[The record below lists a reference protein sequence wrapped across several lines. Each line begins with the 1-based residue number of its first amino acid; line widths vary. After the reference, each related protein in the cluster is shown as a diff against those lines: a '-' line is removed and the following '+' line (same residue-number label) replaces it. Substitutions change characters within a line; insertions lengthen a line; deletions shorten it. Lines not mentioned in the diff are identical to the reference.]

1 MRVTALVENTAV
13 EGRQDLRAEHG
24 LSLHVVHDGGQILFD
39 TGGSEAFA
47 RNAERLGIDIE
58 GVDTA
63 VLSHHHSDHGGGLSC
78 FLDGNHRA
86 KVYLGKSETE
96 DYYFR
101 FLGPIRMH
109 VGLDSAVLQRHA
121 HRIQVVEGMTE
132 VSTGVHVLTRIE
144 GPYAAPKGNRRLVV
158 GRGRAARQDGFEHE
172 LMLVIEGRGGLVVF
186 TGCSHRGIL
195 NMIHTARQQF
205 GGAPIKAVFGG
216 FHLIGL
222 PMLNTMAGSRR
233 EVEGIGR
240 ALQEYEIGML
250 YTGHC
255 TGPKAYRVLKG
266 VLGERLQFFPT
277 GSSVEV

>member
-1 MRVTALVENTAV
+1 MA
-13 EGRQDLRAEHG
+13 
-24 LSLHVVHDGGQILFD
+24 
-39 TGGSEAFA
+39 
-47 RNAERLGIDIE
+47 
-58 GVDTA
+58 
-63 VLSHHHSDHGGGLSC
+63 C
-78 FLDGNHRA
+78 FLDGNQRA

-121 HRIQVVEGMTE
+121 HRIEVVEGMTE
-132 VSTGVHVLTRIE
+132 ISPGVHVLARIE
-144 GPYAAPKGNRRLVV
+144 GPHAAPKGNRRLSV
-158 GRGRAARQDGFEHE
+158 GRGRAARQDTFEHE
-172 LMLVIEGRGGLVVF
+172 LMLVIRGQEGLVVF

-195 NMIHTARQQF
+195 NMIHTAREQF
-205 GGAPIKAVFGG
+205 GGAPIRAVFGG

-222 PMLNTMAGSRR
+222 PILNTMAGTRR
-233 EVEGIGR
+233 EVEEIGR
-240 ALQEYEIGML
+240 ALQEFDIGRL

-266 VLGERLQFFPT
+266 VLGERLQLFPT